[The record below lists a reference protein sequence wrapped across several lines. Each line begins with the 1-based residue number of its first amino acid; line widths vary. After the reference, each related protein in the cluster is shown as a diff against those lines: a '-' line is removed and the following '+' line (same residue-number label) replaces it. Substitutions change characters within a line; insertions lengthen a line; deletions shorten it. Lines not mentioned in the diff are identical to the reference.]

1 MEKAQIQSLITNQV
15 KIIYSLL
22 SAFGLFIIAV
32 LDLYEEKYHF
42 AIIAAAFAFLLVV
55 YATYLLVFKPE
66 KESSYPEWGLVSLL
80 LAFTLFGMQESEQV
94 VHWVYF
100 VPIYTFFLIPFRIA
114 CGALL
119 VYSAIM
125 GVMVLN
131 QFPLEARWQILFTYG
146 TCLAFSF
153 MYALLNER
161 NNAYLKKII
170 NTDPNTQVYNEYQ
183 LNTDLNKELVRA
195 NRQGS
200 QLFLMSIAIPEQ
212 WNSLKVEELE
222 KKLSMVSRGMRRVL
236 REYDCCYRLDN
247 NNFVILFPQVNKE
260 AIDEQEKTLRNALK
274 GNAKAD
280 QILTVNV
287 VQALPEDDVNSLL
300 RKVKGDKN
308 AS

>member
-125 GVMVLN
+125 ELMLLIK
-131 QFPLEARWQILFTYG
+131 FPLRLGGKY
-146 TCLAFSF
+146 CLPTEPA
-153 MYALLNER
+153 
-161 NNAYLKKII
+161 
-170 NTDPNTQVYNEYQ
+170 
-183 LNTDLNKELVRA
+183 
-195 NRQGS
+195 
-200 QLFLMSIAIPEQ
+200 
-212 WNSLKVEELE
+212 
-222 KKLSMVSRGMRRVL
+222 
-236 REYDCCYRLDN
+236 
-247 NNFVILFPQVNKE
+247 
-260 AIDEQEKTLRNALK
+260 
-274 GNAKAD
+274 
-280 QILTVNV
+280 
-287 VQALPEDDVNSLL
+287 
-300 RKVKGDKN
+300 
-308 AS
+308 